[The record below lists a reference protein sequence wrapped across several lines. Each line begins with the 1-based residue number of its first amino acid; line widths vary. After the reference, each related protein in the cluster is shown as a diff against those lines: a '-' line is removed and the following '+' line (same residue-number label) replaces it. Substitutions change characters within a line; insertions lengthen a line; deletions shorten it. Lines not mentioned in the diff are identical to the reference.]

1 MNIGMNIDIDIDAVC
16 YLTSYCPR
24 YYSNI
29 PQDPYILD
37 FLSKSLQAELRL
49 ARYHEHLAKLPFLA
63 KLLTNDMQSGSGYN
77 GIYLQ
82 YYSIPVII

>member
-1 MNIGMNIDIDIDAVC
+1 MNIGMNIDIDIDAEC
-16 YLTSYCPR
+16 DLTSYCPR

-49 ARYHEHLAKLPFLA
+49 ARYPARIEAKTQF
-63 KLLTNDMQSGSGYN
+63 DM
-77 GIYLQ
+77 
-82 YYSIPVII
+82 V